1 MEKRKRTRILNM
13 ITEDTSVEFKQYSEL
28 SYRNSRYNVELFVND
43 EIKGFCKVWKDSEEF
58 GREYI
63 TLNNEIVYLDT
74 LTERKCDF

>member
-1 MEKRKRTRILNM
+1 MEKRKRKRIVNM

-43 EIKGFCKVWKDSEEF
+43 EIKGFCKVWKDSEQY

-63 TLNNEIVYLDT
+63 TLNHEIVYLDN
-74 LTERKCDF
+74 LTERE